1 MSEEGRNLMN
11 RYTLTVVD
19 TTGIQ
24 DYIFGTNQLKQNV
37 GASYLVDCATRKWVV
52 ESLPEPNNLRVKD
65 FDDLNPFTDETIKD
79 GQISAE
85 VVYAGGGNT
94 MILFGSKMDAINF
107 SQRLTRKI
115 LLNAPGIS
123 LVLVHEEFD
132 WGGEK
137 ALGGKNGVVNSLI
150 KKVALKKANCPVSTP
165 LLGLGVTTS
174 CTYTGLPAVFEDK
187 EQSRLISS
195 EVKAKLDAAKKAN
208 DRLKEVFAF
217 KDYEM
222 AMDFDD
228 FGRTFGDSSYIAVVH
243 TDGNGMSN
251 RIQRIQDKFDS
262 TSQNRE
268 YIQEMRSFSL
278 SVQKAAK
285 KSLQSTIDVLIK
297 TVCQNKEIKLMDKKL
312 PFRPIVFG
320 GDDVTFICDGRLGL
334 SLAAHYLQNFSSQK
348 LSDNEQAH
356 CRAGIAV
363 VKTHYPFARAYALG
377 EELCRSA
384 KEYIKME
391 KEDSGEED
399 LTAMD
404 WHFAVN
410 GLVRNLNEVRSREYT
425 VPKEEGSLLMRPV
438 RLNAPENEWKSWDL
452 FVDIIKEFQSEDSWK
467 GRRNKI
473 KALREALRAGR
484 DEVIH
489 FRKAYGLHKLPKITQ
504 FPNMAD
510 QGWQGGKCGY
520 FDAIEAMD
528 FFIPLDAD
536 GDSQ

>member
-1 MSEEGRNLMN
+1 MN
-11 RYTLTVVD
+11 QYTLAVLD

-52 ESLPEPNNLRVKD
+52 ESLPEPNNVKVKD
-65 FDDLNPFTDETIKD
+65 LDDLNPFTDETIEN
-79 GQISAE
+79 GQLSAE
-85 VVYAGGGNT
+85 IVYAGGGNT
-94 MILFGSKMDAINF
+94 MIIFASNLDAINF
-107 SQRLTRKI
+107 AQRLTRKI
-115 LLNAPGIS
+115 LLNAPGLG

-132 WGGEK
+132 WDRKK
-137 ALGGKNGVVNSLI
+137 ALGGKNGFVNSVM
-150 KKVALKKANCPVSTP
+150 KKLALKKANSPVSTP
-165 LLGLGVTTS
+165 LLGLGVTAS
-174 CTYTGLPAVFEDK
+174 CTYTGLPAVCEDK
-187 EQSRLISS
+187 EQDRLISR
-195 EVKAKLDAAKKAN
+195 EVKAKLCAGKEAN
-208 DRLKEVFAF
+208 DRLKEIFAF
-217 KDYEM
+217 GDYEM

-228 FGRTFGDSSYIAVVH
+228 FGRTFGESSYIAVVH
-243 TDGNGMSN
+243 TDGNGISN
-251 RIQRIQDKFDS
+251 HIKWIQEKFDS
-262 TSQNRE
+262 SPQNRE

-278 SVQKAAK
+278 SIQKAAK
-285 KSLQSTIDVLIK
+285 KSLQSTIDKLIK
-297 TVCQNKEIKLMDKKL
+297 TVCQNNEIKLKDNKL

-334 SLAAHYLQNFSSQK
+334 SLAAHYLQSFSSEK
-348 LSDNEQAH
+348 LSNNKHAH

-391 KEDSGEED
+391 KDDTGEED

-410 GLVRNLNEVRSREYT
+410 GIVRNINEVRSREYT
-425 VPKEEGSLLMRPV
+425 VPEGSLLMRPV
-438 RLNAPENEWKSWDL
+438 RLNASEDEWRSWVL
-452 FVDIIKEFQSEDSWK
+452 FVNIIKEFQSGDSWK

-484 DEVIH
+484 DDVIY

-504 FPNMAD
+504 FPDMAD
-510 QGWQGGKCGY
+510 QGWQGSNCGY

-528 FFIPLDAD
+528 FFIPLDSD

>member
-1 MSEEGRNLMN
+1 MN
-11 RYTLTVVD
+11 RYTLAVVD

-52 ESLPEPNNLRVKD
+52 ESLSEPNNVKAKD
-65 FDDLNPFTDETIKD
+65 LDDLNPFTDQTIEND
-79 GQISAE
+79 QIAAE
-85 VVYAGGGNT
+85 IVYAGGGNT
-94 MILFGSKMDAINF
+94 MIIFSSNPDAINF
-107 SQRLTRKI
+107 AQRLTRKI
-115 LLNAPGIS
+115 LLNAPGLD
-123 LVLVHEEFD
+123 LVLAHEEFD
-132 WGGEK
+132 WDGGK
-137 ALGGKNGVVNSLI
+137 ALGGKNGVVNSVM
-150 KKVALKKANCPVSTP
+150 KKLALKKANYPISTP
-165 LLGLGVTTS
+165 LLGLGVTAS
-174 CTYTGLPAVFEDK
+174 CTFTGLPAVYEDK
-187 EQSRLISS
+187 EQNRLISS
-195 EVKAKLDAAKKAN
+195 EVKAKVDVGKKAN
-208 DRLKEVFAF
+208 DRLKDIFAF
-217 KDYEM
+217 GDYEM

-228 FGRTFGDSSYIAVVH
+228 FGRTFGESSYIAVVH

-251 RIQRIQDKFDS
+251 RIQRIQERFNNS
-262 TSQNRE
+262 YQNRE

-278 SVQKAAK
+278 SIQKATK
-285 KSLQSTIDVLIK
+285 KSLQSTIDKLIHAIE
-297 TVCQNKEIKLMDKKL
+297 QNKVIKLNDKKL

-320 GDDVTFICDGRLGL
+320 GDDVTFVCDGRLGL
-334 SLAAHYLQNFSSQK
+334 SLAAHYLEIFSSQK
-348 LSDNEQAH
+348 LSDKEQAH

-384 KEYIKME
+384 KEYIKMQ

-410 GLVRNLNEVRSREYT
+410 GLARNLNDVRNREYT
-425 VPKEEGSLLMRPV
+425 VPKEGSLLMRPV
-438 RLNAPENEWKSWDL
+438 RLNASKNEWKSWDL
-452 FVDIIKEFQSEDSWK
+452 FANIIKEFQSDDLWK

-484 DEVIH
+484 DEVIY
-489 FRKAYGLHKLPKITQ
+489 FRKAYGLPPLPKIM
-504 FPNMAD
+504 PYPDMAD

-528 FFIPLDAD
+528 FFISLDAD
-536 GDSQ
+536 GGSQ